1 MLTAAIFAT
10 LVFFLAVNI
19 PVAIA
24 IGFTSALF
32 FVLLGDSNFLVML
45 PNRMYYGTTGFTLIA
60 IPFFI
65 FAGNL
70 MNVGGITDRI
80 FGFAKALVGRMPGGM
95 GQVNI
100 MASILFSG
108 MSGSAVADAAG
119 LGRIEH
125 KAMVDNGYEP
135 VVSAALIA
143 SSSIIGPVIP
153 PSICFVLYGAITGAS
168 VAKLFMAGFIPGI
181 LLGIGMMIALAVLA
195 KKNNYPRS
203 ERMAT
208 FNELWTSFK
217 RAFLPL
223 MAPVIIIGGIMTGFF
238 TPTEASVVVSFYA
251 ILLGFLYKDLKFK
264 DLPNIIFTSIKQ
276 STGLLFIMAA
286 ANFFGWLVIYQ
297 KLPDSIITSLVSF
310 GASDTAVLWIVIG
323 VILLMGCFLDG
334 NAIFMITLPIF
345 MPILVMFNIDPINFG
360 VVMTLLIM
368 IGNLT
373 PPVGMCLFAVESFA
387 QVGIM
392 PLAKRCL
399 PYMIVIL
406 AVTLIMAFNPQIAL
420 FLPNLV
426 MGGE

>member
-10 LVFFLAVNI
+10 LICFLAVNV
-19 PVAIA
+19 PVAVA
-24 IGFTSALF
+24 IGFTSVIF
-32 FVLLGDSNFLVML
+32 FIVLGESSFLVML

-70 MNVGGITDRI
+70 MNVGGITNRI
-80 FGFAKALVGRMPGGM
+80 FAFAKALVGHVPGGI

-100 MASILFSG
+100 LASILFSG

-125 KAMVDNGYEP
+125 KAMVDDGYEP
-135 VVSAALIA
+135 VVSAALVA

-153 PSICFVLYGAITGAS
+153 PSICFVLYGAITGVS

-181 LLGIGMMIALAVLA
+181 LLGIGMMITLGILA
-195 KKNNYPRS
+195 KKHGYPTS
-203 ERMAT
+203 PKMAPLSLLWST
-208 FNELWTSFK
+208 FRK
-217 RAFLPL
+217 AFLPL
-223 MAPVIIIGGIMTGFF
+223 MAPVIIIGGIMSGFF

-251 ILLGFLYKDLKFK
+251 LLLGFLYKDLKVK
-264 DLPNIIFTSIKQ
+264 QLPEIIFSSIKQ
-276 STGLLFIMAA
+276 STALLFIMSA
-286 ANFFGWLVIYQ
+286 ANFFGWLVIHQ
-297 KLPDSIITSLVSF
+297 KLPDNIISSLLNF
-310 GASDTAVLWIVIG
+310 GASQSAVLWIVIG

-345 MPILVMFNIDPINFG
+345 MPIITMFEINPINFG

-373 PPVGMCLFAVESFA
+373 PPVGMCLFAVESYA

-392 PLAKRCL
+392 PLAKRVA
-399 PYMIVIL
+399 PYLIVIL
-406 AVTLIMAFNPQIAL
+406 LVTLIMAFVPQIAL
-420 FLPNLV
+420 FLPTHF
-426 MGGE
+426 MGGV